1 MTKHGLIR
9 LLMISACICTLAA
22 LTALTTASGKAP
34 ASPADNSSEKISIKP
49 VLNLMAAGAVQPG
62 AGSQLTRDKD
72 AIFGII
78 NTKGLTPGWVYSAWF
93 GIFNNPENCATR
105 PCSGADF
112 ANPAVMGSRLN
123 FGGRLIGPD
132 GAATYGGYLAVGDT
146 TSAFDGPGLLDP
158 KHAEIH
164 MVVRSH
170 GIALMGTST
179 TGPFSEQLSLFNG
192 GCPPNTCVNVQASV
206 HAP

>member
-9 LLMISACICTLAA
+9 LLMISSCTATLAA
-22 LTALTTASGKAP
+22 LTALTPASGKAP
-34 ASPADNSSEKISIKP
+34 AVSVTADDSSEKISIRP
-49 VLNLMAAGAVQPG
+49 VLIVATGAVQPA

-72 AIFGII
+72 SVFASLT
-78 NTKGLTPGWVYSAWF
+78 TKGLNPGWVYTAWF
-93 GIFNNPENCATR
+93 GIFNNPDQCATR

-123 FGGRLIGPD
+123 FGGRLIGAD
-132 GAATYGGYLAVGDT
+132 GTATYSAYLAIGDT

-164 MVVRSH
+164 LVVRSH
-170 GIALMGTST
+170 GPALMGAAFTD
-179 TGPFSEQLSLFNG
+179 QLGLFNG

>member
-1 MTKHGLIR
+1 MSKRSFSSLITVA
-9 LLMISACICTLAA
+9 MCAAVLAA
-22 LTALTTASGKAP
+22 LTVFTPVSDAVKV
-34 ASPADNSSEKISIKP
+34 PADNSSEKISIKP
-49 VLNLMAAGAVQPG
+49 VVTMPTGAVQAG

-78 NTKGLTPGWVYSAWF
+78 STKGLTPGWVYTAWF
-93 GIFNNPENCATR
+93 GIFNNPDACATR

-112 ANPAVMGSRLN
+112 ANPAVMGSRVN
-123 FGGRLIGPD
+123 FGGKLIGPD
-132 GAATYGGYLAVGDT
+132 GSATYAGFLAIGDT

-164 MVVRSH
+164 MVIRSH
-170 GIALMGTST
+170 GPALMGAA
-179 TGPFSEQLSLFNG
+179 FSDQLSLFNG
-192 GCPPNTCVNVQASV
+192 GCPPNMCVNVQASP

>member
-1 MTKHGLIR
+1 MSKR
-9 LLMISACICTLAA
+9 SFSSLLTVAMCAAVLAA
-22 LTALTTASGKAP
+22 LTVFTPVSDAVKV
-34 ASPADNSSEKISIKP
+34 PADNSSEKISIKP
-49 VLNLMAAGAVQPG
+49 VVTMPTGAVQAG

-78 NTKGLTPGWVYSAWF
+78 STKGLTPGWVYTAWF
-93 GIFNNPENCATR
+93 GIFNNPDACATR

-112 ANPAVMGSRLN
+112 ANPAVMGSRVN
-123 FGGRLIGPD
+123 FGGKLIGPD
-132 GAATYGGYLAVGDT
+132 GSATYAGFLAIGDT

-164 MVVRSH
+164 MVIRSH
-170 GIALMGTST
+170 GPALMGAA
-179 TGPFSEQLSLFNG
+179 FSDQLSLFNG
-192 GCPPNTCVNVQASV
+192 GCPPNMCVNVQASP

>member
-1 MTKHGLIR
+1 MSKHGFTR
-9 LLMISACICTLAA
+9 LMLACIVALAA
-22 LTALTTASGKAP
+22 LAALTTASGKAP
-34 ASPADNSSEKISIKP
+34 AASIPADNSSETISIRP

-72 AIFGII
+72 SIFGII
-78 NTKGLTPGWVYSAWF
+78 NTKGLNPGWVYTAWF

-105 PCSGADF
+105 PCSGTDF
-112 ANPAVMGSRLN
+112 ANPAVMGSRVN
-123 FGGRLIGPD
+123 FGGRLIGAD

-164 MVVRSH
+164 MVVRAH
-170 GIALMGTST
+170 GPALMGAAFTD
-179 TGPFSEQLSLFNG
+179 QLSLFNG

>member
-1 MTKHGLIR
+1 MSKRGFTGSITM
-9 LLMISACICTLAA
+9 LLSIAA
-22 LTALTTASGKAP
+22 LATLSALTPASGKAP
-34 ASPADNSSEKISIKP
+34 AGAIPADNSSQKISIRA
-49 VLNLMAAGAVQPG
+49 VLVMSTGAVQQG

-72 AIFGII
+72 SIFGII
-78 NTKGLTPGWVYSAWF
+78 STKGLNPGWVYTAWF
-93 GIFNNPENCATR
+93 GIFNNPDQCATR

-112 ANPAVMGSRLN
+112 ANPAVMGSRVN

-132 GAATYGGYLAVGDT
+132 GAATYGGFLSLGDT

-170 GIALMGTST
+170 GPSLMGSAFT
-179 TGPFSEQLSLFNG
+179 EQLSVFNG
-192 GCPPNTCVNVQASV
+192 GCPPNTCMNVQASV
-206 HAP
+206 HQP